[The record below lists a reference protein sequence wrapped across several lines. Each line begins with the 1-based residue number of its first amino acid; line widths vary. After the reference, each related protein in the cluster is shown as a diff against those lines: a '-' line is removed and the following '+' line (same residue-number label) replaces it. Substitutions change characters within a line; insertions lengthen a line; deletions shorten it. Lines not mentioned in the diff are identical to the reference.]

1 MEGLIS
7 EIYGIGRRQIDLRR
21 WRNERISTDRGG
33 TFSFSLGGRRGD
45 RSIFSRSSSALANS
59 LSSLAP
65 VSFSFC
71 QTKSAKVGFP

>member
-21 WRNERISTDRGG
+21 WRNERISTEAEL
-33 TFSFSLGGRRGD
+33 FLFPWVEEEAIAQSFSRC
-45 RSIFSRSSSALANS
+45 SSALANS

-65 VSFSFC
+65 VSFC
-71 QTKSAKVGFP
+71 QTKSARVGFS